1 MYEVSQ
7 PQISPAIYLPEKG
20 QPVPGQL
27 TLQLS
32 TMHLMFKPDEER
44 QKNRHATLCLDVL
57 TFRDVRS
64 GPKVCVSQ
72 QAREQNQLFT
82 QLCTSMPTQSHSCSP
97 TRTRPHTH
105 AHTHPHARTHART
118 HTHTPSHTHT
128 HSFTHSHTHSLQPP
142 PDRPFKAKPS
152 QRVQKQMGN
161 IEFFTK
167 RLRYGR

>member
-82 QLCTSMPTQSHSCSP
+82 QLCTSMPTQSQSCSP

-105 AHTHPHARTHART
+105 AHTHPHARTHAHTHPFT
-118 HTHTPSHTHT
+118 HTHTPSLTHT
-128 HSFTHSHTHSLQPP
+128 LTHYNPHLTGLSKRSLPKE
-142 PDRPFKAKPS
+142 R
-152 QRVQKQMGN
+152 KQEGG
-161 IEFFTK
+161 
-167 RLRYGR
+167 RLRPHALLRLKVHS